1 MVRNIVGILLIKGA
15 VEMSKSNLN
24 INFNIFEKDQERQEL
39 QKQQVYINELKDLIV
54 ALQTEVAA
62 LKKRLDASPY

>member
-1 MVRNIVGILLIKGA
+1 LVRNIVGILLIKGA